1 MARAPVVHVYG
12 PSGSGKTRLVER
24 LVGELASKGWR
35 VATVKRSRSERLDVD
50 TEGKDTWRHAKAGA
64 ALVAA
69 SSKSNAF
76 VMAPSEL
83 PTAALLSAI
92 EALGGIDLVIVEGL
106 GADASPTAAKVAVG
120 KVPERAPGTVL
131 DVVDGD
137 AQLGPVVEVL
147 ERVRATAGGRT
158 EAVELE
164 VGGRRVLIKGFVQE
178 FLEGT
183 LRGAISSL
191 REAGEPG
198 EEVVLRLPPR
208 GGQ

>member
-24 LVGELASKGWR
+24 LVKELAGMGWR

-50 TEGKDTWRHAKAGA
+50 TEGKDTWRHAQAGA

-69 SSKSNAF
+69 TSKSNAF
-76 VMAPSEL
+76 VMAPREL
-83 PTAALLSAI
+83 PTSALLATI
-92 EALGGIDLVIVEGL
+92 EAIGGVDLVIVEGL
-106 GADASPTAAKVAVG
+106 GADTSPTAAKIAVG
-120 KVPERAPGTVL
+120 EVPERAPGTIL
-131 DVVDGD
+131 DVLDGD
-137 AQLGPVVEVL
+137 AHLVPVVEAL
-147 ERVRATAGGRT
+147 ERVRATADGRG

-164 VGGRRVLIKGFVQE
+164 VGGRHVPIKGFVQD

-191 REAGEPG
+191 HDSGEAG

-208 GGQ
+208 KG